1 LFYDF
6 KLVEVRTSCQQISE
20 VRTSKTCTHLK
31 TKVQVVELRVIS
43 EKQDIMRPTT
53 RDLAE
58 AAGVSLA
65 TVDRVLNG
73 RPGVRKKT
81 VDAVK
86 SAIQSIGF
94 ERNQVAATLARKRGY
109 RLGFVLPKDGDE
121 FLDEIM
127 ERIRE
132 INRAGRAEMFSV
144 KTIRIDEQNPHKA
157 AESLSRLNV
166 EDFDGIAIMAPETP
180 QIRDAI
186 RRMRER
192 GILIIPFVSNQQ
204 NDEHDV
210 FVGIDNRAAGATA
223 GRLMGCFTRSKNGVV
238 AVITDT
244 VQARDSLERRLG
256 FDGVI
261 NRDFLTLKVL
271 PTLETYADPD
281 RTHRIIKTI
290 IANQPDLVGI
300 YIMGCEA
307 RVPIEVLSQFKKDK
321 ELVTIAHERTPS
333 TVAALRDNELDA
345 LVAQNPGH
353 LVRSAVRILRAK
365 CENRPTLA
373 SQEKTRIEILIAD
386 NL

>member
-1 LFYDF
+1 
-6 KLVEVRTSCQQISE
+6 
-20 VRTSKTCTHLK
+20 
-31 TKVQVVELRVIS
+31 
-43 EKQDIMRPTT
+43 MRPTT
-53 RDLAE
+53 KDLAE

-81 VDAVK
+81 VDAVNN
-86 SAIQSIGF
+86 AIQKIGF

-109 RLGFVLPKDGDE
+109 RFGFVLPKEGDE
-121 FLDEIM
+121 FLSEII

-132 INRAGRAEMFSV
+132 INRAGRAEMLSV
-144 KTIRIDEQNPHKA
+144 KTIRIDEQNPHRA
-157 AESLSRLNV
+157 AASLSRLRS

-192 GILIIPFVSNQQ
+192 GILTVPFISGQQ
-204 NDEHDV
+204 NDGQEI

-223 GRLMGCFTRSKNGVV
+223 GRLMGRFCGSKKGVV
-238 AVITDT
+238 TVITDT

-256 FDGVI
+256 FDHVI
-261 NRDFLTLKVL
+261 NCDFPSLKVL

-281 RTHRIIKTI
+281 RTSRIIETV
-290 IANQPDLVGI
+290 IANQPELVGI
-300 YIMGCEA
+300 YIMGSEG
-307 RVPIEVLSQFKKDK
+307 RVSIEVLSQLRTHE

-333 TVAALRDNELDA
+333 TATALKEKKLDA

-353 LVRSAVRILRAK
+353 LVRSAIRILRAK

>member
-1 LFYDF
+1 
-6 KLVEVRTSCQQISE
+6 
-20 VRTSKTCTHLK
+20 
-31 TKVQVVELRVIS
+31 
-43 EKQDIMRPTT
+43 
-53 RDLAE
+53 
-58 AAGVSLA
+58 
-65 TVDRVLNG
+65 
-73 RPGVRKKT
+73 
-81 VDAVK
+81 
-86 SAIQSIGF
+86 
-94 ERNQVAATLARKRGY
+94 
-109 RLGFVLPKDGDE
+109 
-121 FLDEIM
+121 
-127 ERIRE
+127 
-132 INRAGRAEMFSV
+132 
-144 KTIRIDEQNPHKA
+144 
-157 AESLSRLNV
+157 
-166 EDFDGIAIMAPETP
+166 MAPETP

-300 YIMGCEA
+300 YIMGSEA

>member
-1 LFYDF
+1 
-6 KLVEVRTSCQQISE
+6 
-20 VRTSKTCTHLK
+20 
-31 TKVQVVELRVIS
+31 
-43 EKQDIMRPTT
+43 MRPTT
-53 RDLAE
+53 KDLAE

-65 TVDRVLNG
+65 TVDRVLNE

-86 SAIQSIGF
+86 SAIQRIGF
-94 ERNQVAATLARKRGY
+94 ERNQVAATLARKKGY

-121 FLDEIM
+121 FLAEIM

-144 KTIRIDEQNPHKA
+144 KTIRIDEHNPHKA
-157 AESLSRLNV
+157 AESLSRLNA

-192 GILIIPFVSNQQ
+192 GIFIIPFVSNQQ
-204 NDEHDV
+204 NDENDV

-223 GRLMGCFTRSKNGVV
+223 GRLMGCFTQSKSGVV

-256 FDGVI
+256 FDDVI
-261 NRDFLTLKVL
+261 NRDFLNLKVL
-271 PTLETYADPD
+271 PTLETYADQD
-281 RTHRIIKTI
+281 RTYRIIETI
-290 IANQPDLVGI
+290 IANQPSLVGI
-300 YIMGCEA
+300 YMMGSEA
-307 RVPIEVLSQFKKDK
+307 RVPIEVMSQFKTDK
-321 ELVTIAHERTPS
+321 ALITIAHERTPS
-333 TVAALRDNELDA
+333 TVAALKEQKLDA

-373 SQEKTRIEILIAD
+373 SQEKTRIEILLAD

>member
-1 LFYDF
+1 
-6 KLVEVRTSCQQISE
+6 
-20 VRTSKTCTHLK
+20 
-31 TKVQVVELRVIS
+31 
-43 EKQDIMRPTT
+43 MRPTT
-53 RDLAE
+53 KDLAE

-81 VDAVK
+81 VDAVNE
-86 SAIQSIGF
+86 AIQRIGF

-109 RLGFVLPKDGDE
+109 RFGFVLPKDGDE
-121 FLDEIM
+121 FLSEIL

-132 INRAGRAEMFSV
+132 INRAGRAEMLSV
-144 KTIRIDEQNPHKA
+144 KTIRIDEQNPHRA
-157 AESLSRLNV
+157 AASLSRLKA

-192 GILIIPFVSNQQ
+192 GILTVPFISGQQ
-204 NDEHDV
+204 NDGQEV

-223 GRLMGCFTRSKNGVV
+223 GRLMGRFCRSEKGVV

-256 FDGVI
+256 FDHVI
-261 NRDFLTLKVL
+261 NSDFPGLKVL

-281 RTHRIIKTI
+281 RTHRVMEAIM
-290 IANQPDLVGI
+290 ANQPELVGI
-300 YIMGCEA
+300 YVMGSEA
-307 RVPIEVLSQFKKDK
+307 RVPIEVMGEFSGGRQW
-321 ELVTIAHERTPS
+321 VTIAHERTPS
-333 TVAALRDNELDA
+333 TVAALQEQKLDA

-353 LVRSAVRILRAK
+353 LVRSAVRILRAQ

-373 SQEKTRIEILIAD
+373 SQEKTRIEVLIAD